1 MLRCVKFPIRNQRN
15 PIIHE
20 VFSSIGIRI
29 KTLQLL
35 NPSKT
40 LTTLSNPNVLTSS
53 SPDVVQNDDQMGLL
67 GPTELYNQ
75 TPSATILNPTKT
87 LKTSSNPD
95 VHSDDQMG
103 LLGPPELYNQT
114 PTTQPEPKTGDP
126 FMDLMVADY
135 NKAYHQTPPRGYTEN
150 LSPTFLSSG
159 NPCLDFFFH
168 VVPNTPPETLKQ
180 RLELAWTHNPLTTLK
195 LICNLRGVRGTGKS
209 DKEGFYT
216 AALFLHMNHPKT
228 LVHNLES
235 FASFGYFKDLPEILY
250 RLLQGPDIRKKQ
262 KDEHDCNK
270 KYNVKPI
277 FVAKEITQGL
287 RETKRLAMA
296 NNALERYNR
305 DMDFRSLH
313 NSVSDLFA
321 KYLKADM
328 EFLNSGQLNKI
339 SLAAKWCPSIDCSFD
354 RSLLLCESIAR
365 RVFPVESY
373 SEYQG
378 IVEAHYAYR
387 VRDRLRKEVLVPLRK
402 VLELPEL
409 YMSDKRW
416 NELPYNRVASVAM
429 RLYMKRFFKHDE
441 ERFKKYLEDVKCRK
455 STISAGALLP
465 HEIIKSAIGG
475 TEAEAE
481 VADLQWR
488 RMVEDLSK
496 EGKLRNCLA
505 VCDVSGSML
514 GTPFNVSVAL
524 GLLVSELSEEPWKG
538 KVITFSEKPQLHI
551 IKGDDIKSKM
561 RFSQEVNFMNTDFQ
575 KVFDHILQV
584 AVDGNLKEDQMIKG
598 CLRLVTW
605 SLMKLRRMIGRPTM
619 K

>member
-1 MLRCVKFPIRNQRN
+1 
-15 PIIHE
+15 
-20 VFSSIGIRI
+20 
-29 KTLQLL
+29 
-35 NPSKT
+35 
-40 LTTLSNPNVLTSS
+40 
-53 SPDVVQNDDQMGLL
+53 MGLL

-95 VHSDDQMG
+95 VHSDDQLG

-114 PTTQPEPKTGDP
+114 PTPQPEPKAGDP
-126 FMDLMVADY
+126 FMDLMVSDY

-180 RLELAWTHNPLTTLK
+180 RLELAWAHNPLTTLK

-235 FASFGYFKDLPEILY
+235 FANFGYFKDLPEILY

-270 KYNVKPI
+270 KYSVKPI

-287 RETKRLAMA
+287 RGRKRLAMA

-305 DMDFRSLH
+305 DMGFRSLH

-365 RVFPVESY
+365 R
-373 SEYQG
+373 
-378 IVEAHYAYR
+378 
-387 VRDRLRKEVLVPLRK
+387 
-402 VLELPEL
+402 
-409 YMSDKRW
+409 
-416 NELPYNRVASVAM
+416 
-429 RLYMKRFFKHDE
+429 
-441 ERFKKYLEDVKCRK
+441 KYLEDVKCGK

-465 HEIIKSAIGG
+465 HEIIESAIEG

-481 VADLQWR
+481 VADLQWK
-488 RMVEDLSK
+488 RMVEDLLK
-496 EGKLRNCLA
+496 EGKLRNCFA
-505 VCDVSGSML
+505 VCDVSGSMW

-551 IKGDDIKSKM
+551 IKGDDLKSKM

-584 AVDGNLKEDQMIKG
+584 AVDGNLKEDQMIKRVFAFSDMEFDQASKSDWETDYEVIQRKFREKG
-598 CLRLVTW
+598 YGSVVPEIVFWNLRNSQSTPVV
-605 SLMKLRRMIGRPTM
+605 SMQKGVAMVSGFSKNMMKLFLNNDGEILNTEFIMEMAISGEEAAAPAQRQRFMFCY
-619 K
+619 KA

>member
-1 MLRCVKFPIRNQRN
+1 MLRCVKYPIRNQRN

-216 AALFLHMNHPKT
+216 AALF
-228 LVHNLES
+228 
-235 FASFGYFKDLPEILY
+235 
-250 RLLQGPDIRKKQ
+250 
-262 KDEHDCNK
+262 
-270 KYNVKPI
+270 
-277 FVAKEITQGL
+277 
-287 RETKRLAMA
+287 
-296 NNALERYNR
+296 
-305 DMDFRSLH
+305 
-313 NSVSDLFA
+313 
-321 KYLKADM
+321 
-328 EFLNSGQLNKI
+328 
-339 SLAAKWCPSIDCSFD
+339 
-354 RSLLLCESIAR
+354 
-365 RVFPVESY
+365 
-373 SEYQG
+373 
-378 IVEAHYAYR
+378 
-387 VRDRLRKEVLVPLRK
+387 
-402 VLELPEL
+402 
-409 YMSDKRW
+409 
-416 NELPYNRVASVAM
+416 
-429 RLYMKRFFKHDE
+429 
-441 ERFKKYLEDVKCRK
+441 
-455 STISAGALLP
+455 ST
-465 HEIIKSAIGG
+465 
-475 TEAEAE
+475 
-481 VADLQWR
+481 
-488 RMVEDLSK
+488 
-496 EGKLRNCLA
+496 
-505 VCDVSGSML
+505 
-514 GTPFNVSVAL
+514 
-524 GLLVSELSEEPWKG
+524 
-538 KVITFSEKPQLHI
+538 
-551 IKGDDIKSKM
+551 
-561 RFSQEVNFMNTDFQ
+561 
-575 KVFDHILQV
+575 
-584 AVDGNLKEDQMIKG
+584 
-598 CLRLVTW
+598 
-605 SLMKLRRMIGRPTM
+605 
-619 K
+619 